1 MPKPVCPNCAV
12 TLAWLGLYEGFH
24 GDSEKGVPLA
34 EAALR
39 RSPRDPARGSLLAA
53 LGFSYFAVRN
63 YAAAAEAAEA
73 ALSEAPDSATALL
86 LAAISWVG
94 VGRIDR
100 AAAAFERVASIA
112 PNLVEVRLSG
122 RWLTSNADYL
132 ARAHTFL
139 RIAAGLASP
148 QTAEALR

>member
-1 MPKPVCPNCAV
+1 M
-12 TLAWLGLYEGFH
+12 
-24 GDSEKGVPLA
+24 A

-63 YAAAAEAAEA
+63 YAAAAAAAEA

-100 AAAAFERVASIA
+100 AAAAFEWVASIA
-112 PNLVEVRLSG
+112 PNLVEVRLAR

-132 ARAHTFL
+132 ARAHKFFAASL
-139 RIAAGLASP
+139 RG
-148 QTAEALR
+148 